1 VDAAGNATGGAAM
14 FVLNNEIRFPVISMF
29 EAVGFLDLGNVY
41 RSLSDFNPLK
51 VRKSAGLGL
60 RVNTPFFLL
69 RLDYGFK
76 LDRKPGESLSKWY
89 FSIGQ
94 AF

>member
-1 VDAAGNATGGAAM
+1 
-14 FVLNNEIRFPVISMF
+14 
-29 EAVGFLDLGNVY
+29 
-41 RSLSDFNPLK
+41 
-51 VRKSAGLGL
+51 VR
-60 RVNTPFFLL
+60 TPFLLL

-76 LDRKPGESLSKWY
+76 LDRKPGEGRGKLY

>member
-1 VDAAGNATGGAAM
+1 VLI
-14 FVLNNEIRFPVISMF
+14 LNNELRFPAASIF
-29 EAVGFLDLGNVY
+29 DGVGFVDVGNAYSRVADFRLTDL
-41 RSLSDFNPLK
+41 
-51 VRKSAGLGL
+51 RKTAGAGL
-60 RVNTPFFLL
+60 RVRTPYFLL

-76 LDRKPGESLSKWY
+76 LDRRPGESRGAFF